1 MAVLAKTF
9 HTVIAHLTAN
19 SSAFCYSVLLPSLFL
34 LLAASR
40 NASTYGHRSRFRHYV
55 LTPPVPFG

>member
-40 NASTYGHRSRFRHYV
+40 NASKALR
-55 LTPPVPFG
+55 